1 MSPAPRPPLRVALA
15 RSVDVLARG
24 RYAYEPK
31 FDGHRLVVFRT
42 ERGVLLQARSGRIVT
57 DSFPDLARAAR
68 ALPPDTVLDGEVVVW
83 TGGRTDFAAVQT
95 RAMAG
100 RTRAAALARER
111 PASYAAFDL
120 LGSGASD
127 LRGRPYE
134 ERRAG
139 LVELLTP
146 LGPPLQPAPMT
157 TDPETATAWYESLRE
172 VGVEGLVMK
181 RLDHP
186 YRGGRRD
193 WLKLRHNETHEAVV
207 VGYTGLRTRP
217 GNLVVVLPGDDAPV
231 VSGRL
236 PPNLQA
242 SLATALSGLGPPAD
256 GTAGERRSTP
266 DGTTFYTPVAPDLT
280 VEILWTETRTP
291 IITVLR
297 LRGPE

>member
-42 ERGVLLQARSGRIVT
+42 DRGVQLQARSGRIVT

-68 ALPPDTVLDGEVVVW
+68 ELPPGTVLDGEVVVW

-100 RTRAAALARER
+100 RTRAAALAREL

-120 LGSGASD
+120 LGSGSAD

-134 ERRAG
+134 ERRSA

-146 LGPPLQPAPMT
+146 LGPPLQPVPVT

-186 YRGGRRD
+186 YRAGRRD
-193 WLKLRHNETHEAVV
+193 WLKLRHNETRDAVV
-207 VGYTGLRTRP
+207 VGHTGPRTRP
-217 GNLVVVLPGDDAPV
+217 KNLVLVLPGDDAPV
-231 VSGRL
+231 LSGRL

-242 SLATALSGLGPPAD
+242 TLAEALAGLGPPD
-256 GTAGERRSTP
+256 GAAGERRSTP
-266 DGTTFYTPVAPDLT
+266 DGATLYTPVGPGLT
-280 VEILWTETRTP
+280 VEVLWTETRTP

>member
-1 MSPAPRPPLRVALA
+1 MSPSPRPPLRVALA

-42 ERGVLLQARSGRIVT
+42 ERGVQLQARSGRIVT

-68 ALPPDTVLDGEVVVW
+68 ALPPGTVLDGEVVIW

-100 RTRAAALARER
+100 RTRAAALAREL

-120 LGSGASD
+120 LGSGSAD
-127 LRGRPYE
+127 LRGHPYE
-134 ERRAG
+134 ERREA
-139 LVELLTP
+139 LVELLAP
-146 LGPPLQPAPMT
+146 LGPPLQPVPVT

-193 WLKLRHNETHEAVV
+193 WLKLRHNETRDAVV
-207 VGYTGLRTRP
+207 VGYTGPRTRP
-217 GNLVVVLPGDDAPV
+217 RNLVLVLPGDDSPV
-231 VSGRL
+231 LSGRL

-242 SLATALSGLGPPAD
+242 ALAPALGRLGPPTDEAP
-256 GTAGERRSTP
+256 GGRRSTP
-266 DGTTFYTPVAPDLT
+266 DGTTLYTPVPPDLT